1 MTKAYLLRDLEFSYS
16 KETALHAGYM
26 AIEENSVHALLG
38 ANGSGKTT
46 LLNLLAFV
54 SQPAK
59 GKLCFFEEEVSSG
72 NAAELRRAIAYV
84 QQKPYLFNFSVQ
96 RNIELGLRL
105 RGVEAGERKSRA
117 EKIAAQLGIENLLA
131 KRAHDLSGGEIQKV
145 AIARA
150 LVLEPKV
157 LLLDEPFTYLDKDSR
172 LELESFISDIREEAL
187 QTVVFSTH
195 DQLQAW
201 HLASHVNTIID
212 GQPGNTVRI
221 NSFAGKLDVDAQTFD
236 TGRQLIYVS
245 GTQSPGRH
253 ISIDANQLVISTE
266 KLQSSMRNQFM
277 GKIVDMEDL
286 ESGVAVTIEAGE
298 RWYANVTLSAV
309 QELDISV
316 GSDIWV
322 SFKSTAL
329 HIF

>member
-1 MTKAYLLRDLEFSYS
+1 MTKAYLLRDLEFSYNT
-16 KETALHAGYM
+16 ETVLHAGYM
-26 AIEENSVHALLG
+26 AIEENAVHALLG

-59 GKLCFFEEEVSSG
+59 GKLFFFDEEASG
-72 NAAELRRAIAYV
+72 SNAAELRRAIAYV

-105 RGVEAGERKSRA
+105 RGIEAGERRSRA
-117 EKIAAQLGIENLLA
+117 GKIAEQLGIGNLLA

-172 LELESFISDIREEAL
+172 LELESFISDVRDKAL

-201 HLASHVNTIID
+201 HLASHVNTVID

-221 NSFAGKLDVDAQTFD
+221 NTFAGELDAAAQTFN
-236 TGRQLIYVS
+236 TGKQLVYVS

-266 KLQSSMRNQFM
+266 KLQSSMRNQFT
-277 GKIVDMEDL
+277 GKIVAMENL
-286 ESGVAVTIEAGE
+286 ESGVEVTIEAGE

-309 QELDISV
+309 EELGIST
-316 GSDIWV
+316 GRDIWV